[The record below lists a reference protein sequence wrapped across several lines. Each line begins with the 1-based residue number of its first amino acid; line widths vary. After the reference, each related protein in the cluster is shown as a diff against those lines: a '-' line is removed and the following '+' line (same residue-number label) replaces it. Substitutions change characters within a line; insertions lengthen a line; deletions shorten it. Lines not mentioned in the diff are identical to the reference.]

1 MRVASYGCRGTHSF
15 LGRNHLI
22 SIERNHRVT
31 ISVFVAAANLDEDV
45 CQVFD
50 DAIAGE
56 LLVCV
61 IKGLS

>member
-1 MRVASYGCRGTHSF
+1 
-15 LGRNHLI
+15 
-22 SIERNHRVT
+22 VT